1 MTKLQDLKKDYSKIQ
16 KQYDLPSFDE
26 LNKDFQIEKATEG
39 ETDFLIRE
47 VRRLIADKFSNYLRF
62 IEAILNPMGVPMFI
76 FSIIKSLG
84 KEDKQKLT
92 EIYKKLATI
101 EIQLIEVDVDFVEEK
116 EVAFVKES
124 YELWQEVKKDL
135 LNVVRMIKKNWN
147 NKTESNGK
155 NYFG

>member
-1 MTKLQDLKKDYSKIQ
+1 MTKLQDLKKDYAKIQ
-16 KQYDLPSFDE
+16 KQYELPGFDE
-26 LNKDFQIEKATEG
+26 LNKDFQIEKIAEL

-47 VRRLIADKFSNYLRF
+47 VRKLLADKFSNYLRF
-62 IEAILNPMGVPMFI
+62 IEAILNPMGAPMFI

-101 EIQLIEVDVDFVEEK
+101 EIQLIEVDVNFVEEK

-124 YELWQEVKKDL
+124 CKLWQEIKKDL
-135 LNVVRMIKKNWN
+135 LDVVGMIKKNWN
-147 NKTESNGK
+147 NKPEGNNKG
-155 NYFG
+155 YFG

>member
-26 LNKDFQIEKATEG
+26 LNKDFQIEKATES

-47 VRRLIADKFSNYLRF
+47 VRKLIADKFSNYLRF

-135 LNVVRMIKKNWN
+135 LNVVGMIKKNWN
-147 NKTESNGK
+147 NKFESNNKG
-155 NYFG
+155 YFG